1 MKNSQVVKSH
11 PFRDKSNI
19 ESDKKINVKFTKRSL
34 SELKEDPFLL
44 TTVSRYSL
52 GSGVYDLIVE
62 NDVQNFLDS
71 IRMSHL
77 ARTWH
82 WHGMAKPD
90 DYLIALP
97 SLDPFSA
104 TQIEP
109 NASVDFSS
117 WLQGIYIAMIL
128 RDIGAVKVYGEAD
141 PEKVVRYGQNK
152 PDPWEIPYIK
162 FLNGIWAFDTNI
174 VTYLKDALRGTEP
187 SLYTP
192 ERADWILNILSPV
205 MELWAMVFGKDEARF
220 NAKLLEQQQ
229 LRRDWHE
236 ALGEEAGNSIMEYID
251 LAALAAVCYA
261 HDKGFKVDVKS
272 DYLPEFLING
282 DFPKLEWPD
291 PEWKEWPKA

>member
-1 MKNSQVVKSH
+1 M
-11 PFRDKSNI
+11 
-19 ESDKKINVKFTKRSL
+19 
-34 SELKEDPFLL
+34 
-44 TTVSRYSL
+44 
-52 GSGVYDLIVE
+52 
-62 NDVQNFLDS
+62 FLDS
-71 IRMSHL
+71 EFEYHTNSAIEFLQELDQMPFTLSSVADYSVNSGVFKLVKNADKEGFLEQLRMGHL

-82 WHGMAKPD
+82 WKGMQGD
-90 DYLIALP
+90 GLFMINLP
-97 SLDPFSA
+97 HRLTFE
-104 TQIEP
+104 TGRIKP
-109 NASVDFSS
+109 NASVDFGS
-117 WLQGIYIAMIL
+117 WLDGIYIAMIL

-192 ERADWILNILSPV
+192 ERADWIINILSPV

-236 ALGEEAGNSIMEYID
+236 ALGEESGNSIMEYID

-261 HDKGFKVDVKS
+261 HDKGFKIEVKS